1 MHLTTDSTRSLSLL
15 SCSVV
20 LLATIVV
27 LASAGFR
34 AEPLADNSVATH
46 PDSHAETRADSRAE
60 PQAASPA
67 KVQVEPAAPA
77 VTDSAPKAAARL
89 TTAVNSTCCMSPTW
103 IAATNET

>member
-1 MHLTTDSTRSLSLL
+1 MHLTTDSTRSLSLV

-27 LASAGFR
+27 LASAGFL
-34 AEPLADNSVATH
+34 AEPQADTNVAIH
-46 PDSHAETRADSRAE
+46 PDSHAGTRAGSRAE
-60 PQAASPA
+60 PPAASPV
-67 KVQVEPAAPA
+67 KVPVEPAAPA

-89 TTAVNSTCCMSPTW
+89 PTAVTSTCCMSPTW